1 MKIYVGEEYSNSK
14 EEETWK
20 GVTHHWNS
28 RDEYIRNLGLLEKY
42 LEVRNIKTEDMYNI
56 VSYEYKIKQYYIEV
70 ETVEDILS
78 ILEKMGIYDSTDNF
92 LYGSGDV

>member
-14 EEETWK
+14 EEETWR

-28 RDEYIRNLGLLEKY
+28 KQEYTRNLEVLNKH
-42 LEVRNIKTEDMYNI
+42 LEVRNIKKVEEYYI
-56 VSYEYKIKQYYIEV
+56 ISYEYKIKQYYIEV

-78 ILEKMGIYDSTDNF
+78 VLEKMGIYDSTDNF
-92 LYGSGDV
+92 LYGLGE